1 MKSATDS
8 DSYFQQDIRLF
19 NFHVRIN
26 KLRWQ
31 RVRIVFTMA
40 GKPQSVENPD
50 MSYSDTP
57 EQADVIA
64 WQGKRLVVGAFAGT
78 GKTTT
83 LRRFAEQNPDERM
96 LYIAYNRAIRD
107 EAEQKF
113 PYHVT
118 CKTSHQLAY
127 AATGRFFA
135 SRLVSNLKVTDV
147 ARALNSKSWRM
158 AGAVLYT
165 LNHFICSADEQITAI
180 HAPDEEELPD
190 TERAQAVTASQRLWL
205 MMTARQGDFPVTHD
219 TYLKLYQLS
228 RPDLSSRYSTLLFD
242 EAQDANPVT
251 SAIVLSQRCRVVLVG
266 DRHQQIYRFRG
277 ADNAMDTPQL
287 EHADRLWLTNSFR
300 FGPEV
305 ANVANRLLALKG
317 ETHKVIG
324 KGPQDRVVDML
335 PRTCGHRAVLH
346 RTVCGV
352 ISTALNYSLAGKK
365 VYWVGGMESY
375 RVEELLDLYWL
386 SVDLPERME
395 KNTLTQDYRD
405 YAEYCQVAEE
415 TGDPEMKQAMYILD
429 QFFPLPERLKTLRL
443 QRVEN
448 ERGADVTVCTAH
460 RSKGL
465 EWDVVA
471 LYDDFADILDPD
483 MPVDRR
489 DDELNLLYVA
499 ATRARRLLVPDP
511 VIREI
516 LAQPPAEDILVRPTG
531 GDINGTGDDTDES
544 GEDRDV
550 A

>member
-1 MKSATDS
+1 
-8 DSYFQQDIRLF
+8 
-19 NFHVRIN
+19 
-26 KLRWQ
+26 
-31 RVRIVFTMA
+31 
-40 GKPQSVENPD
+40 

-57 EQADVIA
+57 EQAAVIA

-96 LYIAYNRAIRD
+96 LYIAYSRAIRD

-135 SRLVSNLKVTDV
+135 PRLVSNLKVTDV
-147 ARALNSKSWRM
+147 ARALNSKNWRM
-158 AGAVLYT
+158 ARAVLYT
-165 LNHFICSADEQITAI
+165 LNHFICSADVQITAI

-190 TERAQAVTASQRLWL
+190 SERAQVVTASQRLWL
-205 MMTARQGDFPVTHD
+205 MMTTRQGDFPVTHD

-228 RPDLSSRYSTLLFD
+228 QPDLSSRYSTLLFD

-277 ADNAMDTPQL
+277 ADNAMDAPQL
-287 EHADRLWLTNSFR
+287 EYADRLWLTNSFR

-317 ETHKVIG
+317 EMHRVTG

-352 ISTALNYSLAGKK
+352 ISTALHHSLAGKK

-375 RVEELLDLYWL
+375 RVEDLLDLYWL

-395 KNTLTQDYRD
+395 KNPLTQDYRD

-415 TGDPEMKQAMYILD
+415 TGDPEMKQAVYILD
-429 QFFPLPERLKTLRL
+429 QFFPLPERLKTLR
-443 QRVEN
+443 R
-448 ERGADVTVCTAH
+448 
-460 RSKGL
+460 
-465 EWDVVA
+465 
-471 LYDDFADILDPD
+471 
-483 MPVDRR
+483 
-489 DDELNLLYVA
+489 
-499 ATRARRLLVPDP
+499 
-511 VIREI
+511 
-516 LAQPPAEDILVRPTG
+516 
-531 GDINGTGDDTDES
+531 
-544 GEDRDV
+544 
-550 A
+550 

>member
-147 ARALNSKSWRM
+147 ARALNSKNWRM

-375 RVEELLDLYWL
+375 RVEELLNLYWL

>member
-1 MKSATDS
+1 
-8 DSYFQQDIRLF
+8 
-19 NFHVRIN
+19 
-26 KLRWQ
+26 
-31 RVRIVFTMA
+31 
-40 GKPQSVENPD
+40 

-57 EQADVIA
+57 EQAAVIA

-96 LYIAYNRAIRD
+96 LYIAYSRAIRD

-135 SRLVSNLKVTDV
+135 LRLVSNLKVTDV
-147 ARALNSKSWRM
+147 ARALNSKNWRM
-158 AGAVLYT
+158 ARAVLYT
-165 LNHFICSADEQITAI
+165 LNHFICSADVQITAI

-190 TERAQAVTASQRLWL
+190 SERAQVVTASQRLWL
-205 MMTARQGDFPVTHD
+205 MVTARQGDFPVTHD

-277 ADNAMDTPQL
+277 ADNAMDAPQL
-287 EHADRLWLTNSFR
+287 EHADRLRLTNSFR

-317 ETHKVIG
+317 ETHKVTG
-324 KGPQDRVVDML
+324 KGPQDRVV
-335 PRTCGHRAVLH
+335 
-346 RTVCGV
+346 
-352 ISTALNYSLAGKK
+352 
-365 VYWVGGMESY
+365 
-375 RVEELLDLYWL
+375 
-386 SVDLPERME
+386 
-395 KNTLTQDYRD
+395 
-405 YAEYCQVAEE
+405 
-415 TGDPEMKQAMYILD
+415 
-429 QFFPLPERLKTLRL
+429 
-443 QRVEN
+443 
-448 ERGADVTVCTAH
+448 VT
-460 RSKGL
+460 
-465 EWDVVA
+465 

-489 DDELNLLYVA
+489 NDELNLLYVA
-499 ATRARRLLVPDP
+499 TTRARRLLVPDP

-516 LAQPPAEDILVRPTG
+516 LAQPPAEDILVLPTD
-531 GDINGTGDDTDES
+531 GDINGTGDDTDEN
-544 GEDRDV
+544 GEASDV

>member
-1 MKSATDS
+1 M
-8 DSYFQQDIRLF
+8 SYF
-19 NFHVRIN
+19 
-26 KLRWQ
+26 
-31 RVRIVFTMA
+31 
-40 GKPQSVENPD
+40 
-50 MSYSDTP
+50 DTS
-57 EQADVIA
+57 EQAAVIA
-64 WQGKRLVVGAFAGT
+64 WQGNRLVVGAFAGT
-78 GKTTT
+78 GKTTI

-96 LYIAYNRAIRD
+96 LYVAYNRAIRD

-135 SRLVSNLKVTDV
+135 TRLVSNLKVTDI
-147 ARALNSKSWRM
+147 ARVLESRNWRI
-158 AGAVLYT
+158 ARTVLYT
-165 LNHFICSADEQITAI
+165 LNHFICSADEHISAI
-180 HAPDEEELPD
+180 HAPDGNDLPE
-190 TERAQAVTASQRLWL
+190 TERAQAVTAAQRLWL
-205 MMTARQGDFPVTHD
+205 MMTDRQGDFPVTHD
-219 TYLKLYQLS
+219 TYLKLYHLS

-251 SAIVLSQRCRVVLVG
+251 SAIVFSQRCRVVLVG

-277 ADNAMDTPQL
+277 ADNAMDAPQL
-287 EHADRLWLTNSFR
+287 EDADRLWLTHSFR

-317 ETHKVIG
+317 ETQKVTG
-324 KGPQDRVVDML
+324 KGPQDRVVDTL

-352 ISTALNYSLAGKK
+352 MSTALHYSRAGKK

-375 RVEELLDLYWL
+375 RVEALLDLYWL

-395 KNTLTQDYRD
+395 NDTLTQDYRD

-415 TGDPEMKQAMYILD
+415 TGDPEMKQALYILE
-429 QFFPLPERLKTLRL
+429 QFFPFPERLKTLRQ

-448 ERGADVTVCTAH
+448 ERDADVTVCTAH

-465 EWDVVA
+465 EWDVVK

-483 MPVDRR
+483 MPADKR

-499 ATRARRLLVPDP
+499 TTRARRLLVPAP
-511 VIREI
+511 VILEI
-516 LAQPPAEDILVRPTG
+516 LAQPPAEDILARSVD
-531 GDINGTGDDTDES
+531 GDINGTGGDTNGS
-544 GEDRDV
+544 GEGRDV

>member
-1 MKSATDS
+1 MFFSNTS
-8 DSYFQQDIRLF
+8 
-19 NFHVRIN
+19 
-26 KLRWQ
+26 
-31 RVRIVFTMA
+31 
-40 GKPQSVENPD
+40 
-50 MSYSDTP
+50 
-57 EQADVIA
+57 EQAAVIG
-64 WQGKRLVVGAFAGT
+64 WKGNRLVVGAFAGT

-83 LRRFAEQNPDERM
+83 LRRFAEQNRNERM

-113 PYHVT
+113 PSHVT

-127 AATGRFFA
+127 AETGRFFA

-147 ARALNSKSWRM
+147 ARMLKSKNWRM
-158 AGAVLYT
+158 VRAVLYT
-165 LNHFICSADEQITAI
+165 LNHFICSADAQITAI

-190 TERAQAVTASQRLWL
+190 AELAQVVMDAQRLWL

-228 RPDLSSRYSTLLFD
+228 LPDLSSRYSTLLFD

-277 ADNAMDTPQL
+277 ADNAMDAPQL
-287 EHADRLWLTNSFR
+287 GHADRLWLTNSFR

-352 ISTALNYSLAGKK
+352 ISTALHYSLAGKK
-365 VYWVGGMESY
+365 VFWVGGMESY
-375 RVEELLDLYWL
+375 RVEDLLNLYWF
-386 SVDLPERME
+386 SVDLPERMD
-395 KNTLTQDYRD
+395 KGSLTQDYRD

-415 TGDPEMKQAMYILD
+415 RGDPEMKQAVYILD
-429 QFFPLPERLKTLRL
+429 QFFPLQERLKTLRH

-448 ERGADVTVCTAH
+448 ERDADVTVCTAH

-465 EWDVVA
+465 EWDVVT

-483 MPVDRR
+483 IKLDRR

-499 ATRARRLLVPDP
+499 ATRARRLLVPGP

-516 LAQPPAEDILVRPTG
+516 LVQPPAEDILARPAD
-531 GDINGTGDDTDES
+531 GDIHGNSNDTDGS